1 MILFELYVSVTKE
14 VKKKLLG
21 RPDGH
26 HGPKCGQA
34 DWCFNWKIHSHF
46 CHIISSKLWTTC
58 VSHIWHGH
66 AQVLDMHIV
75 GRYEYLTPTNIESY
89 QLYVCA
95 SMCLCFAFNKLSQKL
110 LPKGPGRGP
119 NALLLNT
126 CSHSH
131 LYLLYVKDALD
142 WLQPQILQSSSIGI
156 LIFIWIWGWK
166 FDHQCLVMMSILLV
180 ICIFF
185 MGLNHENYI
194 PCQHSLT

>member
-66 AQVLDMHIV
+66 AQVLGMHIV

-89 QLYVCA
+89 QLYVCVQA
-95 SMCLCFAFNKLSQKL
+95 CVYVLLSINLAKNCFQKDQEEAQMHFCWI
-110 LPKGPGRGP
+110 RVH
-119 NALLLNT
+119 T
-126 CSHSH
+126 
-131 LYLLYVKDALD
+131 
-142 WLQPQILQSSSIGI
+142 
-156 LIFIWIWGWK
+156 LIYICFMWK
-166 FDHQCLVMMSILLV
+166 MH
-180 ICIFF
+180 
-185 MGLNHENYI
+185 
-194 PCQHSLT
+194 